1 MLTRTTPRHPLSL
14 ASSSFSPGPPLAV
27 DLPPLSSFLRLAL
40 FLTVFRK
47 ILGAGPPL
55 SDYFPDYTGP
65 PREVEPAK
73 AYMRA
78 KFVALNPRQGRGL
91 YVHLTC
97 ATDSSQARVVLAAV
111 MDQVLTRLLS
121 EVGLM

>member
-1 MLTRTTPRHPLSL
+1 VPLSL
-14 ASSSFSPGPPLAV
+14 APR
-27 DLPPLSSFLRLAL
+27 PLSVLDL
-40 FLTVFRK
+40 VIYVNRK

-55 SDYFPDYTGP
+55 NDYFPDYTGP
-65 PREVEPAK
+65 PRELEPAK

-78 KFVALNPRQGRGL
+78 KFVSLNPRQSRGL

-97 ATDSSQARVVLAAV
+97 ATDTSQARVVLAAV